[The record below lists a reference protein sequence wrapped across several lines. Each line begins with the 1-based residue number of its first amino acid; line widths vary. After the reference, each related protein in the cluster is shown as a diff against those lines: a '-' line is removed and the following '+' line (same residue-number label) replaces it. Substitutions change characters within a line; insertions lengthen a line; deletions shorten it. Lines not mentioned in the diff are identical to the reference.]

1 MAGSPLGSYAQGTFP
16 DKNTE
21 WVSISFSWES
31 SWPKDLNHDYCNAG
45 SLLHCRW
52 ILYQLSHKGSLK
64 PARLLCPWISPGKNT
79 GVGSHSFLQGIFLI
93 QGLNPSLLHCRQILY
108 SLSHQGSLNYLYSS
122 LKTKPNQTKLPCC
135 SESFQFRLMAEPTV
149 NLTTLTETAEDEPAL
164 ACVARNTSKCHLCS
178 WGG

>member
-1 MAGSPLGSYAQGTFP
+1 MSHSCDSMAGSPLGSYAQGTFP

-108 SLSHQGSLNYLYSS
+108 SLSHQGSPIVPLEHNR
-122 LKTKPNQTKLPCC
+122 LKT
-135 SESFQFRLMAEPTV
+135 SESCLSKQDFL
-149 NLTTLTETAEDEPAL
+149 PAQISL
-164 ACVARNTSKCHLCS
+164 QVLKFK
-178 WGG
+178 